1 MRILLLRRRKKAV
14 ILPDGKDVSAMEL
27 RHVLGNTWVAE
38 ANTALLVVYHITEK
52 DIVLIDTGYAKLD
65 RAGLTAMIEDNGFR
79 LRGVI
84 CSHAHFDH
92 SGNVR
97 YLQQRC
103 GAKAA
108 AHIIE
113 AGISVNPDAYRANYV
128 ALTYGKSR
136 EYLLEECFVADTII
150 GPEDQWLDF
159 CGARFGILQLPGHSA
174 GHIGVV
180 TPDNVAYVGD
190 CLIDQQQID
199 NAKLPTSM
207 FIARDLQSKEFLR
220 QSRFDAYII
229 AHKAV
234 VTDRAAL
241 EALVDS
247 NSAFIYRK
255 ADELLEDLV
264 DGMTFAQWI
273 AAFCQRENIRT
284 KNEFKFS
291 IIERNFANFVDWLTD
306 EGRITIQREYC
317 AKMYYRA

>member
-1 MRILLLRRRKKAV
+1 
-14 ILPDGKDVSAMEL
+14 MEL
-27 RHVLGNTWVAE
+27 RHVLGRTWVAE
-38 ANTALLVVYHITEK
+38 ASTALLPIYRVTDADMI
-52 DIVLIDTGYAKLD
+52 LIDTGYAKLD
-65 RAGLTAMIEDNGFR
+65 RAGLTALIEDSGFH
-79 LRGVI
+79 LRGII

-136 EYLLEECFVADTII
+136 EIFLEECFVADTII
-150 GPEDQWLDF
+150 GPEDDFLDF
-159 CGARFGILQLPGHSA
+159 CGVRFGILQLPGHSA

-199 NAKLPTSM
+199 SAKLPTSM

-220 QSRFDAYII
+220 QTQYDAYIL
-229 AHKAV
+229 AHKSV
-234 VTDRAAL
+234 VTDIAP
-241 EALVDS
+241 LVDS
-247 NSAFIYRK
+247 NIAFIHRK
-255 ADELLEDLV
+255 AEELLNDLT

-273 AAFCQRENIRT
+273 STFCQRENIRT
-284 KNEFKFS
+284 KNELKFS
-291 IIERNFANFVDWLTD
+291 IIERNFSNFVDWLTD
-306 EGRITIQREYC
+306 EGRIFVRREYC
-317 AKMYYRA
+317 AKTYYHG

>member
-1 MRILLLRRRKKAV
+1 
-14 ILPDGKDVSAMEL
+14 MEL
-27 RHVLGNTWVAE
+27 RHVLGRTWVAE
-38 ANTALLVVYHITEK
+38 ASTVLLPIYRVTDT
-52 DIVLIDTGYAKLD
+52 DIILIDTGYAKLD
-65 RAGLTAMIEDNGFR
+65 RAGLTALIEDRGFH
-79 LRGVI
+79 LRGII

-136 EYLLEECFVADTII
+136 EFFLEECFVADTII
-150 GPEDQWLDF
+150 GPEDDFLDF
-159 CGARFGILQLPGHSA
+159 CGVRFGILQLPGHSA

-199 NAKLPTSM
+199 SAKLPTSM

-220 QSRFDAYII
+220 RTQYDAYIL
-229 AHKAV
+229 AHKSV
-234 VTDRAAL
+234 VTDIAP
-241 EALVDS
+241 LVDS
-247 NSAFIYRK
+247 NIAFIHRK
-255 ADELLEDLV
+255 AEELLNDLT

-273 AAFCQRENIRT
+273 STFCQRENIRT
-284 KNEFKFS
+284 KNELKFS
-291 IIERNFANFVDWLTD
+291 IIERNFSNFVDWLTD
-306 EGRITIQREYC
+306 EGRILVRREYC
-317 AKMYYRA
+317 AKTYYHG

>member
-1 MRILLLRRRKKAV
+1 
-14 ILPDGKDVSAMEL
+14 MEL
-27 RHVLGNTWVAE
+27 RHVLGRTWVAE
-38 ANTALLVVYHITEK
+38 ASTALLPIYRVTDADMI
-52 DIVLIDTGYAKLD
+52 LIDTGYAKLD
-65 RAGLTAMIEDNGFR
+65 RAGLTALIEDSGFH
-79 LRGVI
+79 LRGII

-136 EYLLEECFVADTII
+136 EIFLEECFVADTII
-150 GPEDQWLDF
+150 GPEDDFLDF
-159 CGARFGILQLPGHSA
+159 CGVRFGILQLPGHSA

-199 NAKLPTSM
+199 SAKLPTSM

-220 QSRFDAYII
+220 QTKYDAYIL
-229 AHKAV
+229 AHKSV
-234 VTDRAAL
+234 VTDIAP
-241 EALVDS
+241 LVDS
-247 NSAFIYRK
+247 NIAFIHRK
-255 ADELLEDLV
+255 AEELLNDLT

-273 AAFCQRENIRT
+273 STFCQRENIRT
-284 KNEFKFS
+284 KNELKFS
-291 IIERNFANFVDWLTD
+291 IIERNFSNFVDWLTD
-306 EGRITIQREYC
+306 EGRILVRREYC
-317 AKMYYRA
+317 AKTYYHG

>member
-1 MRILLLRRRKKAV
+1 
-14 ILPDGKDVSAMEL
+14 MEL
-27 RHVLGNTWVAE
+27 RHVLGRTWVAE
-38 ANTALLVVYHITEK
+38 ASTALLPIYRVTDADMI
-52 DIVLIDTGYAKLD
+52 LIDTGYAKLD
-65 RAGLTAMIEDNGFR
+65 RAGLTALIEDSGFH
-79 LRGVI
+79 LRGII

-136 EYLLEECFVADTII
+136 EIFLEECFIADTII
-150 GPEDQWLDF
+150 GPEDDSLDF
-159 CGARFGILQLPGHSA
+159 CGVRFGILQLPGHSA

-199 NAKLPTSM
+199 SAKLPTSM

-220 QSRFDAYII
+220 QTKYDAYIL
-229 AHKAV
+229 AHKSV
-234 VTDRAAL
+234 VTDIAP
-241 EALVDS
+241 LVDS
-247 NSAFIYRK
+247 NIAFIHRK
-255 ADELLEDLV
+255 AEELLNDLT

-273 AAFCQRENIRT
+273 STFCQRENIRT
-284 KNEFKFS
+284 KNELKFS
-291 IIERNFANFVDWLTD
+291 IIERNFSNFVDWLTD
-306 EGRITIQREYC
+306 EGRILVRREYC
-317 AKMYYRA
+317 AKTYYHG

>member
-1 MRILLLRRRKKAV
+1 
-14 ILPDGKDVSAMEL
+14 MEL
-27 RHVLGNTWVAE
+27 RHVLGRTWVAE
-38 ANTALLVVYHITEK
+38 ASTALLPIYRVTDADMI
-52 DIVLIDTGYAKLD
+52 LIDTGYAKLD
-65 RAGLTAMIEDNGFR
+65 RAGLTALIEDSGFH
-79 LRGVI
+79 LRGII

-136 EYLLEECFVADTII
+136 EIFLEECFIADTII
-150 GPEDQWLDF
+150 GPEDDFLDF
-159 CGARFGILQLPGHSA
+159 CGVRFGILQLPGHSA

-199 NAKLPTSM
+199 SAKLPTSM

-220 QSRFDAYII
+220 RTQYDAYIL
-229 AHKAV
+229 AHKSV
-234 VTDRAAL
+234 VTDIAP
-241 EALVDS
+241 LVDS
-247 NSAFIYRK
+247 NIAFIHRK
-255 ADELLEDLV
+255 AEELLNDLT

-273 AAFCQRENIRT
+273 STFCQRENIRT
-284 KNEFKFS
+284 KNELKFS
-291 IIERNFANFVDWLTD
+291 IIERNFSNFVDWLTD
-306 EGRITIQREYC
+306 EGRILVRREYC
-317 AKMYYRA
+317 AKTYYHG

>member
-1 MRILLLRRRKKAV
+1 
-14 ILPDGKDVSAMEL
+14 MEL

-38 ANTALLVVYHITEK
+38 ANTALLGVYHVTEK

-79 LRGVI
+79 LLGVI

-103 GAKAA
+103 GARVA

-136 EYLLEECFVADTII
+136 EYFLEECFVADTII
-150 GPEDQWLDF
+150 GPEDEWLDF

-190 CLIDQQQID
+190 CLLDQQQID

-220 QSRFDAYII
+220 QSRYDAYII

-234 VTDRAAL
+234 ITDHTAL
-241 EALVDS
+241 DALVGS

>member
-1 MRILLLRRRKKAV
+1 
-14 ILPDGKDVSAMEL
+14 MEL

-38 ANTALLVVYHITEK
+38 ANTALLGVYRVTEK

-79 LRGVI
+79 LLGVI

-103 GAKAA
+103 GARAA

-150 GPEDQWLDF
+150 GPEDEWLDF

-190 CLIDQQQID
+190 CLLDQQQID

-220 QSRFDAYII
+220 QSRYDAYII

-234 VTDRAAL
+234 ITDHTAL
-241 EALVDS
+241 DALVDS

-284 KNEFKFS
+284 RNEFKFS

>member
-1 MRILLLRRRKKAV
+1 
-14 ILPDGKDVSAMEL
+14 MEL
-27 RHVLGNTWVAE
+27 RHVLGRTWVAE
-38 ANTALLVVYHITEK
+38 ASTALLPIYRVTDADMI
-52 DIVLIDTGYAKLD
+52 LIDTGYAKLD
-65 RAGLTAMIEDNGFR
+65 RAGLTALIEDSGFH
-79 LRGVI
+79 LRGII

-136 EYLLEECFVADTII
+136 EFFLEECFVADTII
-150 GPEDQWLDF
+150 GPEDDFLDF
-159 CGARFGILQLPGHSA
+159 CGVRFGILQLPGHSA

-199 NAKLPTSM
+199 SAKLPTSM

-220 QSRFDAYII
+220 QTQYDAYIL
-229 AHKAV
+229 AHKSV
-234 VTDRAAL
+234 VTDIAP
-241 EALVDS
+241 LVDS
-247 NSAFIYRK
+247 NIAFIHRK
-255 ADELLEDLV
+255 AEELLNDLT

-273 AAFCQRENIRT
+273 STFCQRENIRT
-284 KNEFKFS
+284 KNELKFS
-291 IIERNFANFVDWLTD
+291 IIERNFSNFVDWLTD
-306 EGRITIQREYC
+306 EGRILVRREYC
-317 AKMYYRA
+317 AKTYYHG

>member
-1 MRILLLRRRKKAV
+1 
-14 ILPDGKDVSAMEL
+14 MEL
-27 RHVLGNTWVAE
+27 RHVLGRTWVAE
-38 ANTALLVVYHITEK
+38 ASTALLPIYRVTDT
-52 DIVLIDTGYAKLD
+52 DIILIDTGYAKLD
-65 RAGLTAMIEDNGFR
+65 RTGLTALIEDRGFH
-79 LRGVI
+79 LRGII

-97 YLQQRC
+97 YLQQRY

-136 EYLLEECFVADTII
+136 EFFLEECFVADTII
-150 GPEDQWLDF
+150 GPEDDFLDF
-159 CGARFGILQLPGHSA
+159 CGVRFGILQLPGHSA

-199 NAKLPTSM
+199 SAKLPTSM

-220 QSRFDAYII
+220 WTQYDAYIL
-229 AHKAV
+229 AHKSV
-234 VTDRAAL
+234 VTDIAP
-241 EALVDS
+241 LVDS
-247 NSAFIYRK
+247 NIAFIHRK
-255 ADELLEDLV
+255 AEELLNDLT

-273 AAFCQRENIRT
+273 STFCQRENIRT
-284 KNEFKFS
+284 KNELKFS
-291 IIERNFANFVDWLTD
+291 IIERNFSNFVDWLTD
-306 EGRITIQREYC
+306 EGRILVRREYC
-317 AKMYYRA
+317 AKTYYHG

>member
-1 MRILLLRRRKKAV
+1 
-14 ILPDGKDVSAMEL
+14 MEL

-38 ANTALLVVYHITEK
+38 ANTALLGVYHVTEK

-65 RAGLTAMIEDNGFR
+65 RAGLTAMIEGNGFR
-79 LRGVI
+79 LLGVI

-97 YLQQRC
+97 YLQQRY

-136 EYLLEECFVADTII
+136 EYFLEECFVADTII
-150 GPEDQWLDF
+150 GPEDEWLDF

-190 CLIDQQQID
+190 CLLDQQQID
-199 NAKLPTSM
+199 SAKLPTSM

-220 QSRFDAYII
+220 RSQFDAYIL

-234 VTDRAAL
+234 VTEHAAL

-247 NSAFIYRK
+247 NSAFIYCK

-317 AKMYYRA
+317 AKTYYRA

>member
-1 MRILLLRRRKKAV
+1 
-14 ILPDGKDVSAMEL
+14 MEL
-27 RHVLGNTWVAE
+27 RHVLGRTWVAE
-38 ANTALLVVYHITEK
+38 ASTALLPIYRVTDT
-52 DIVLIDTGYAKLD
+52 DIILIDTGYAKLD
-65 RAGLTAMIEDNGFR
+65 RAGLTALIEDRGFH
-79 LRGVI
+79 LRGII

-136 EYLLEECFVADTII
+136 EFFLEECFVADTII
-150 GPEDQWLDF
+150 GPEDDFLDF
-159 CGARFGILQLPGHSA
+159 CGVRFGILQLPGHSA

-199 NAKLPTSM
+199 SAKLPTSM

-220 QSRFDAYII
+220 RTQYDAYIL
-229 AHKAV
+229 AHKSV
-234 VTDRAAL
+234 VTDIAP
-241 EALVDS
+241 LVDS
-247 NSAFIYRK
+247 NIAFIHRK
-255 ADELLEDLV
+255 AEELLNDLT

-273 AAFCQRENIRT
+273 STFCQRENIRT
-284 KNEFKFS
+284 KNELKFS
-291 IIERNFANFVDWLTD
+291 IIERNFSNFVDWLTD
-306 EGRITIQREYC
+306 EGRILVRREYC
-317 AKMYYRA
+317 AKSYYHG

>member
-1 MRILLLRRRKKAV
+1 
-14 ILPDGKDVSAMEL
+14 MEL
-27 RHVLGNTWVAE
+27 RHVLGRTWVAE
-38 ANTALLVVYHITEK
+38 ASTALLPIYRVTDTDMI
-52 DIVLIDTGYAKLD
+52 LIDTGYAKLD
-65 RAGLTAMIEDNGFR
+65 RAGLTALIEDSGFH
-79 LRGVI
+79 LRGII

-136 EYLLEECFVADTII
+136 EFFLEECFVADTII
-150 GPEDQWLDF
+150 GPEDDFLDF
-159 CGARFGILQLPGHSA
+159 CGVRFGILQLPGHSA

-199 NAKLPTSM
+199 SAKLPTSM

-220 QSRFDAYII
+220 RTQYDAYIL
-229 AHKAV
+229 AHKSV
-234 VTDRAAL
+234 VTDIAP
-241 EALVDS
+241 LVDS
-247 NSAFIYRK
+247 NIAFIHRK
-255 ADELLEDLV
+255 AEELLNDLT

-273 AAFCQRENIRT
+273 STFCQRENIRT
-284 KNEFKFS
+284 KNELKFS
-291 IIERNFANFVDWLTD
+291 IIERNFSNFVDWLTD
-306 EGRITIQREYC
+306 EGRILVRREYC
-317 AKMYYRA
+317 AKTYYHG

>member
-1 MRILLLRRRKKAV
+1 
-14 ILPDGKDVSAMEL
+14 MEL
-27 RHVLGNTWVAE
+27 RHVLGRTWVAE
-38 ANTALLVVYHITEK
+38 ASTALLPIYRVTDTDMI
-52 DIVLIDTGYAKLD
+52 LIDTGYAKLD
-65 RAGLTAMIEDNGFR
+65 RAGLTALIEDRGFH
-79 LRGVI
+79 LRGII

-136 EYLLEECFVADTII
+136 EIFLEECFVADTII
-150 GPEDQWLDF
+150 GPEDDFLDF
-159 CGARFGILQLPGHSA
+159 CGVRFGILQLPGHSA

-199 NAKLPTSM
+199 SAKLPTSM

-220 QSRFDAYII
+220 QTKYDAYIL
-229 AHKAV
+229 AHKSV
-234 VTDRAAL
+234 VTDIAP
-241 EALVDS
+241 LVDS
-247 NSAFIYRK
+247 NIAFIHRK
-255 ADELLEDLV
+255 AEELLNDLT

-273 AAFCQRENIRT
+273 STFCQRENIRT
-284 KNEFKFS
+284 KNELKFS
-291 IIERNFANFVDWLTD
+291 IIERNFSNFVDWLTD
-306 EGRITIQREYC
+306 EGRILVRREYC
-317 AKMYYRA
+317 AKTYYHG

>member
-1 MRILLLRRRKKAV
+1 
-14 ILPDGKDVSAMEL
+14 MEL
-27 RHVLGNTWVAE
+27 RHVLGRTWVAE
-38 ANTALLVVYHITEK
+38 ASTALLPIYRVTDADMI
-52 DIVLIDTGYAKLD
+52 LIDTGYAKLD
-65 RAGLTAMIEDNGFR
+65 RAGLTALIEDNGFH
-79 LRGVI
+79 LRGII

-136 EYLLEECFVADTII
+136 EIFLEECFVADTII
-150 GPEDQWLDF
+150 GPEDDFLDF
-159 CGARFGILQLPGHSA
+159 CGVRFGILQLPGHSA

-199 NAKLPTSM
+199 SAKLPTSM

-220 QSRFDAYII
+220 RTKYDAYIL
-229 AHKAV
+229 AHKSV
-234 VTDRAAL
+234 VTDIAP
-241 EALVDS
+241 LVDS
-247 NSAFIYRK
+247 NTAFIHRK
-255 ADELLEDLV
+255 AEELLNDLT

-273 AAFCQRENIRT
+273 STFCQRENIRT
-284 KNEFKFS
+284 KNELKFS
-291 IIERNFANFVDWLTD
+291 IIERNFSNFVDWLTD
-306 EGRITIQREYC
+306 EGRILVRREYC
-317 AKMYYRA
+317 AKTYYHG

>member
-1 MRILLLRRRKKAV
+1 
-14 ILPDGKDVSAMEL
+14 MEL
-27 RHVLGNTWVAE
+27 RHVLGRTWVAE
-38 ANTALLVVYHITEK
+38 ASTALLPIYRVTDADMI
-52 DIVLIDTGYAKLD
+52 LIDTGYAKLD
-65 RAGLTAMIEDNGFR
+65 RAGLTALIEDSGFH
-79 LRGVI
+79 LRGII

-136 EYLLEECFVADTII
+136 EFFLEECFVADTII
-150 GPEDQWLDF
+150 GPEDDFLDF
-159 CGARFGILQLPGHSA
+159 CGVRFGILQLPGHSA

-199 NAKLPTSM
+199 SAKLPTSM

-220 QSRFDAYII
+220 RTQYDAYIL
-229 AHKAV
+229 AHKSV
-234 VTDRAAL
+234 VTDIAP
-241 EALVDS
+241 LVDS
-247 NSAFIYRK
+247 NIAFIHRK
-255 ADELLEDLV
+255 AEELLNDLT

-273 AAFCQRENIRT
+273 STFCQRENIRT
-284 KNEFKFS
+284 KNELKFS
-291 IIERNFANFVDWLTD
+291 IIERNFSNFVDWLTD
-306 EGRITIQREYC
+306 EGRILVRREYC
-317 AKMYYRA
+317 AKTYYH

>member
-1 MRILLLRRRKKAV
+1 
-14 ILPDGKDVSAMEL
+14 MEL
-27 RHVLGNTWVAE
+27 RHVLGNTWAAE
-38 ANTALLVVYHITEK
+38 ANTALLPVYKINDR

-65 RAGLTAMIEDNGFR
+65 RAGLTAMIEAHGFR

-97 YLQQRC
+97 YLQQRY

-136 EYLLEECFVADTII
+136 EYFLEECFTADTII
-150 GPEDQWLDF
+150 GPEDEYLDF
-159 CGARFGILQLPGHSA
+159 CGVRFGILQLPGHSA

-180 TPDNVAYVGD
+180 TPDGVAYVGD

-199 NAKLPTSM
+199 SAKLPTSM

-220 QSRFDAYII
+220 RTDYPAYII

-234 VTDRAAL
+234 VTDKAAL
-241 EALVDS
+241 DALVDS
-247 NSAFIYRK
+247 NSDFIHRK

-264 DGMTFAQWI
+264 DGMTFPQWI

-306 EGRITIQREYC
+306 
-317 AKMYYRA
+317 

>member
-1 MRILLLRRRKKAV
+1 
-14 ILPDGKDVSAMEL
+14 MEL
-27 RHVLGNTWVAE
+27 RHVLGRTWVAE
-38 ANTALLVVYHITEK
+38 ASTALLPIYRVTDT
-52 DIVLIDTGYAKLD
+52 DIILIDTGYAKLD
-65 RAGLTAMIEDNGFR
+65 RTGLTALIEDRGFH
-79 LRGVI
+79 LRGII

-136 EYLLEECFVADTII
+136 EFFLEECFVADTII
-150 GPEDQWLDF
+150 GPEDDFLDF
-159 CGARFGILQLPGHSA
+159 CGVRFGILQLPGHSA

-199 NAKLPTSM
+199 SAKLPTSM

-220 QSRFDAYII
+220 WTQYDAYIL
-229 AHKAV
+229 AHKSV
-234 VTDRAAL
+234 VTDIAP
-241 EALVDS
+241 LVDS
-247 NSAFIYRK
+247 NIAFIHRK
-255 ADELLEDLV
+255 AEELLNDLT

-273 AAFCQRENIRT
+273 STFCQRENIRT
-284 KNEFKFS
+284 KNELKFS
-291 IIERNFANFVDWLTD
+291 IIERNFSNFVDWLTD
-306 EGRITIQREYC
+306 EGRILVRREYC
-317 AKMYYRA
+317 AKTYYHG

>member
-1 MRILLLRRRKKAV
+1 
-14 ILPDGKDVSAMEL
+14 MEL
-27 RHVLGNTWVAE
+27 RHVLGRTWVAE
-38 ANTALLVVYHITEK
+38 ASTALLPIYRVTDT
-52 DIVLIDTGYAKLD
+52 DIILIDTGYAKLD
-65 RAGLTAMIEDNGFR
+65 RAGLTALIEDRGFH
-79 LRGVI
+79 LRGII

-136 EYLLEECFVADTII
+136 EIFLEECFVADTII
-150 GPEDQWLDF
+150 GPEDDFLDF
-159 CGARFGILQLPGHSA
+159 CGVRFGILQLPGHSA

-199 NAKLPTSM
+199 SAKLPTSL

-220 QSRFDAYII
+220 RTQYDAYIL
-229 AHKAV
+229 AHKSV
-234 VTDRAAL
+234 VTDIAP
-241 EALVDS
+241 LVDS
-247 NSAFIYRK
+247 NIAFIHRK
-255 ADELLEDLV
+255 AEELLNDLT

-273 AAFCQRENIRT
+273 STFCQRENIRT
-284 KNEFKFS
+284 KNELKFS
-291 IIERNFANFVDWLTD
+291 IIERNFSNFVDWLTD
-306 EGRITIQREYC
+306 EGRILVRREYC
-317 AKMYYRA
+317 AKTYYHG

>member
-1 MRILLLRRRKKAV
+1 
-14 ILPDGKDVSAMEL
+14 MEL
-27 RHVLGNTWVAE
+27 RHVLGRTYAAVA
-38 ANTALLVVYHITEK
+38 ATALLPLYQLNDREVV
-52 DIVLIDTGYAKLD
+52 LLDTGYARLD
-65 RAGLTAMIEDNGFR
+65 RSGLDNLLESRGFI
-79 LRGVI
+79 LRGII

-97 YLQQRC
+97 YLQQRY
-103 GAKAA
+103 GARAA

-136 EYLLEECFVADTII
+136 EYFLEECFTADTII
-150 GPEDQWLDF
+150 GPEDTYLDF
-159 CGARFGILQLPGHSA
+159 CGVRFGILQLPGHSA

-180 TPDNVAYVGD
+180 TPDGVAYVGD

-199 NAKLPTSM
+199 SAKLPTSM

-220 QSRFDAYII
+220 RTDYPAYII

-234 VTDRAAL
+234 VTDKAAL
-241 EALVDS
+241 DALVDS
-247 NSAFIYRK
+247 NTAFIHQK

-264 DGMTFAQWI
+264 DGMTFSQWI
-273 AAFCQRENIRT
+273 AAFCQRESIRT

-306 EGRITIQREYC
+306 EGRVTVQREYC
-317 AKMYYRA
+317 AKTYYHG

>member
-1 MRILLLRRRKKAV
+1 
-14 ILPDGKDVSAMEL
+14 MEL
-27 RHVLGNTWVAE
+27 RHVLGRTWVAE
-38 ANTALLVVYHITEK
+38 ASTALLPIYRVTDADMI
-52 DIVLIDTGYAKLD
+52 LIDTGYAKLD
-65 RAGLTAMIEDNGFR
+65 RAGLTALIEDSGFH
-79 LRGVI
+79 LRGII

-128 ALTYGKSR
+128 ALTYGTSR
-136 EYLLEECFVADTII
+136 EFFLEECFVADTII
-150 GPEDQWLDF
+150 GPEDDFLDF
-159 CGARFGILQLPGHSA
+159 CGVRFGILQLPGHSA

-199 NAKLPTSM
+199 SAKLPTSM

-220 QSRFDAYII
+220 RTQYDAYIL
-229 AHKAV
+229 AHKSV
-234 VTDRAAL
+234 VTDIAP
-241 EALVDS
+241 LVDS
-247 NSAFIYRK
+247 NIAFIHRK
-255 ADELLEDLV
+255 AEELLNDLT

-273 AAFCQRENIRT
+273 STFCQRENIRT
-284 KNEFKFS
+284 KNELKFS
-291 IIERNFANFVDWLTD
+291 IIERNFSNFVDWLTD
-306 EGRITIQREYC
+306 EGRILVRREYC
-317 AKMYYRA
+317 AKTYYHG

>member
-1 MRILLLRRRKKAV
+1 
-14 ILPDGKDVSAMEL
+14 MEL
-27 RHVLGNTWVAE
+27 RHVLGNTWAAE
-38 ANTALLVVYHITEK
+38 ANTALLGVYHVTEK

-79 LRGVI
+79 LLGVI

-103 GAKAA
+103 GARAA

-136 EYLLEECFVADTII
+136 EYFLEECFVADTII
-150 GPEDQWLDF
+150 GPEDEWLDF

-190 CLIDQQQID
+190 CLLDQQQID

-207 FIARDLQSKEFLR
+207 FIARALQSKEFLR
-220 QSRFDAYII
+220 QSRYDAYII

-234 VTDRAAL
+234 ITDHTAL
-241 EALVDS
+241 DALVDS

>member
-1 MRILLLRRRKKAV
+1 
-14 ILPDGKDVSAMEL
+14 MEL
-27 RHVLGNTWVAE
+27 RHVLGNTWAAE
-38 ANTALLVVYHITEK
+38 ANTALLPVYKINDR

-65 RAGLTAMIEDNGFR
+65 RAGLTAMIEEHGFR
-79 LRGVI
+79 LLGVI

-97 YLQQRC
+97 YLQQRY

-136 EYLLEECFVADTII
+136 EYLLEECFTADTII
-150 GPEDQWLDF
+150 GPEDTYLDF
-159 CGARFGILQLPGHSA
+159 CGVRFGILQLPGHSA

-199 NAKLPTSM
+199 SAKLPTSM

-220 QSRFDAYII
+220 RSQFDAYII

-234 VTDRAAL
+234 VTDKAAL
-241 EALVDS
+241 DALVDS
-247 NSAFIYRK
+247 NRDFIYRK
-255 ADELLEDLV
+255 ADELLEDLR
-264 DGMTFAQWI
+264 DGMTFPQWI

-291 IIERNFANFVDWLTD
+291 IVERNFANFVDWLTD

-317 AKMYYRA
+317 AKTYYHGV

>member
-1 MRILLLRRRKKAV
+1 MLQRCEKAV
-14 ILPDGKDVSAMEL
+14 ILPDRKDVRAMEL

-38 ANTALLVVYHITEK
+38 ANTALLGVYHVTEK

-79 LRGVI
+79 LLGVI

-103 GAKAA
+103 GARAA

-136 EYLLEECFVADTII
+136 EYFLEECFTADVII
-150 GPEDQWLDF
+150 GPKDEYLDF
-159 CGARFGILQLPGHSA
+159 CGVRFGILQLPGHSA

-190 CLIDQQQID
+190 CLLDQQQID

-220 QSRFDAYII
+220 QSRYDAYII

-234 VTDRAAL
+234 ITDHTAL
-241 EALVDS
+241 DALVDS

>member
-1 MRILLLRRRKKAV
+1 
-14 ILPDGKDVSAMEL
+14 MEL
-27 RHVLGNTWVAE
+27 RHVLGRTWVAE
-38 ANTALLVVYHITEK
+38 ASTALLPSYRVTDADMI
-52 DIVLIDTGYAKLD
+52 LIDTGYAKLD
-65 RAGLTAMIEDNGFR
+65 RAGLTALIEDRGFH
-79 LRGVI
+79 LRGII

-136 EYLLEECFVADTII
+136 EFFLEECFVADTII
-150 GPEDQWLDF
+150 GPEDDFLDF
-159 CGARFGILQLPGHSA
+159 CGVRFGILQLPGHSA

-199 NAKLPTSM
+199 SAKLPTSM

-220 QSRFDAYII
+220 RTQYDAYIL
-229 AHKAV
+229 AHKSV
-234 VTDRAAL
+234 VTDIAP
-241 EALVDS
+241 LVDS
-247 NSAFIYRK
+247 NIAFIHRK
-255 ADELLEDLV
+255 AEELLNDLT

-273 AAFCQRENIRT
+273 STFCQRENIRT
-284 KNEFKFS
+284 KNELKFS
-291 IIERNFANFVDWLTD
+291 IIERNFSNFVDWLTD
-306 EGRITIQREYC
+306 EGRILVRREYC
-317 AKMYYRA
+317 AKTYYHG

>member
-1 MRILLLRRRKKAV
+1 
-14 ILPDGKDVSAMEL
+14 MEL
-27 RHVLGNTWVAE
+27 RHVLGRTWVAE
-38 ANTALLVVYHITEK
+38 ASTALLPIYRVTDADMI
-52 DIVLIDTGYAKLD
+52 LIDTGYAKLD
-65 RAGLTAMIEDNGFR
+65 RAGLTALIEDSGFH
-79 LRGVI
+79 LRGII

-136 EYLLEECFVADTII
+136 EIFLEECFVADTII
-150 GPEDQWLDF
+150 GPEDDFLDF
-159 CGARFGILQLPGHSA
+159 CGVRFGILQLPGHSA

-199 NAKLPTSM
+199 SAKLPTSM

-220 QSRFDAYII
+220 RTQYDAYIL
-229 AHKAV
+229 AHKSV
-234 VTDRAAL
+234 VTDIAP
-241 EALVDS
+241 LVDS
-247 NSAFIYRK
+247 NIAFIHRK
-255 ADELLEDLV
+255 AEELLSDLT

-273 AAFCQRENIRT
+273 STFCQRENIRT
-284 KNEFKFS
+284 KNELKFS
-291 IIERNFANFVDWLTD
+291 IIERNFSNFVDWLTD
-306 EGRITIQREYC
+306 EGRILVRREYC
-317 AKMYYRA
+317 AKTYYHG

>member
-1 MRILLLRRRKKAV
+1 
-14 ILPDGKDVSAMEL
+14 MEL
-27 RHVLGNTWVAE
+27 RHVLGRTWVAE
-38 ANTALLVVYHITEK
+38 ASTALLPIYRVTDADMI
-52 DIVLIDTGYAKLD
+52 LIDTGYAKLD
-65 RAGLTAMIEDNGFR
+65 RAGLTALIEDSGFH
-79 LRGVI
+79 LRGII

-136 EYLLEECFVADTII
+136 EIFLEECFVADTII
-150 GPEDQWLDF
+150 GPEDDFLDF
-159 CGARFGILQLPGHSA
+159 CGVRFGILQLPGHSA

-199 NAKLPTSM
+199 SAKLPTSM
-207 FIARDLQSKEFLR
+207 FLARDLQSKEFLR
-220 QSRFDAYII
+220 QTKYDAYIL
-229 AHKAV
+229 AHKSV
-234 VTDRAAL
+234 VTDITP
-241 EALVDS
+241 LVDS
-247 NSAFIYRK
+247 NTAFIHRK
-255 ADELLEDLV
+255 AEELLNDLT

-273 AAFCQRENIRT
+273 STFCQRENIRT
-284 KNEFKFS
+284 KNELKFS
-291 IIERNFANFVDWLTD
+291 IIERNFSNFVDWLTD
-306 EGRITIQREYC
+306 EGRILVRREYC
-317 AKMYYRA
+317 AKTYYHG

>member
-1 MRILLLRRRKKAV
+1 
-14 ILPDGKDVSAMEL
+14 MEL
-27 RHVLGNTWVAE
+27 RHVLGRTWVAE
-38 ANTALLVVYHITEK
+38 ASTALLPIYRVTDT
-52 DIVLIDTGYAKLD
+52 DIILIDTGYAKLD
-65 RAGLTAMIEDNGFR
+65 RAGLTALIEDRGFH
-79 LRGVI
+79 LRGII

-97 YLQQRC
+97 YLQQRG

-136 EYLLEECFVADTII
+136 EFFLEECFVADTII
-150 GPEDQWLDF
+150 GPEDDFLDF
-159 CGARFGILQLPGHSA
+159 CGVRFGILQLPGHSA

-199 NAKLPTSM
+199 SAKLPTSM

-220 QSRFDAYII
+220 RTQYDAYIL
-229 AHKAV
+229 AHKSV
-234 VTDRAAL
+234 VTDIAP
-241 EALVDS
+241 LVDS
-247 NSAFIYRK
+247 NIAFIHRK
-255 ADELLEDLV
+255 AEELLNDLT

-273 AAFCQRENIRT
+273 STFCQRENIRT
-284 KNEFKFS
+284 KNELKFS
-291 IIERNFANFVDWLTD
+291 IIERNFSNFVDWLTD
-306 EGRITIQREYC
+306 EGRILVRREYC
-317 AKMYYRA
+317 AKTYYHG

>member
-1 MRILLLRRRKKAV
+1 
-14 ILPDGKDVSAMEL
+14 MEL
-27 RHVLGNTWVAE
+27 RHVLGRTWVAE
-38 ANTALLVVYHITEK
+38 ASTALLPIYRVTDT
-52 DIVLIDTGYAKLD
+52 DIILIDTGYAKLD
-65 RAGLTAMIEDNGFR
+65 RTGLTALIEDRGFH
-79 LRGVI
+79 LRGII

-136 EYLLEECFVADTII
+136 EFFLEECFVADTII
-150 GPEDQWLDF
+150 GPEDDFLDF
-159 CGARFGILQLPGHSA
+159 CGVRFGILQLPGHSA

-199 NAKLPTSM
+199 SAKLPTSM

-220 QSRFDAYII
+220 RTQYDAYIL
-229 AHKAV
+229 AHKSV
-234 VTDRAAL
+234 VTDIAP
-241 EALVDS
+241 LVDS
-247 NSAFIYRK
+247 NIAFIHRK
-255 ADELLEDLV
+255 AEELLNDLT

-273 AAFCQRENIRT
+273 STFCQRENIRT
-284 KNEFKFS
+284 KNELKFS
-291 IIERNFANFVDWLTD
+291 IIERNFSNFVDWLTD
-306 EGRITIQREYC
+306 EGRILVRRGYC
-317 AKMYYRA
+317 AKTYYHG

>member
-1 MRILLLRRRKKAV
+1 
-14 ILPDGKDVSAMEL
+14 MEL
-27 RHVLGNTWVAE
+27 RHVLGRTWVAE
-38 ANTALLVVYHITEK
+38 ASTALLPIYRVTDT
-52 DIVLIDTGYAKLD
+52 DIILIDTGYAKLD
-65 RAGLTAMIEDNGFR
+65 RAGLTALIEDSGFH
-79 LRGVI
+79 LRGII

-136 EYLLEECFVADTII
+136 EIFLEECFVADTII
-150 GPEDQWLDF
+150 GPEDDFLDF
-159 CGARFGILQLPGHSA
+159 CGVRFGILQLPGHSA

-199 NAKLPTSM
+199 SAKLPTSM

-220 QSRFDAYII
+220 QTQYDAYIL
-229 AHKAV
+229 AHKSV
-234 VTDRAAL
+234 VTDIAP
-241 EALVDS
+241 LVDS
-247 NSAFIYRK
+247 NIAFIHRK
-255 ADELLEDLV
+255 AEELLNDLT

-273 AAFCQRENIRT
+273 STFCQRENIRT
-284 KNEFKFS
+284 KNELKFS
-291 IIERNFANFVDWLTD
+291 IIERNFSNFVDWLTD
-306 EGRITIQREYC
+306 EGRILVRREYC
-317 AKMYYRA
+317 AKTYYHG

>member
-1 MRILLLRRRKKAV
+1 
-14 ILPDGKDVSAMEL
+14 MEL
-27 RHVLGNTWVAE
+27 RHVLGRTWVAE
-38 ANTALLVVYHITEK
+38 ASTALLPIYRVTDADMI
-52 DIVLIDTGYAKLD
+52 LIDTCYAKLD
-65 RAGLTAMIEDNGFR
+65 RAGLTALIEDSGFH
-79 LRGVI
+79 LRGII

-136 EYLLEECFVADTII
+136 EIFLEECFIADTII
-150 GPEDQWLDF
+150 GPEDDSLDF
-159 CGARFGILQLPGHSA
+159 CGVRFGILQLPGHSA

-199 NAKLPTSM
+199 SAKLPTSM

-220 QSRFDAYII
+220 RTQYDAYIL
-229 AHKAV
+229 AHKSV
-234 VTDRAAL
+234 VTDIAP
-241 EALVDS
+241 LVDS
-247 NSAFIYRK
+247 NIAFIHRK
-255 ADELLEDLV
+255 AEELLNDLT

-273 AAFCQRENIRT
+273 STFCQRENIRT
-284 KNEFKFS
+284 KNELKFS
-291 IIERNFANFVDWLTD
+291 IIERNFSNFVDWLTD
-306 EGRITIQREYC
+306 EGRILVRREYC
-317 AKMYYRA
+317 AKTYYHG

>member
-1 MRILLLRRRKKAV
+1 
-14 ILPDGKDVSAMEL
+14 MEL
-27 RHVLGNTWVAE
+27 RHVLGRTWVAE
-38 ANTALLVVYHITEK
+38 ASTALLPIYRVTDADMI
-52 DIVLIDTGYAKLD
+52 LIDTGYAKLD
-65 RAGLTAMIEDNGFR
+65 RAGLTALIEDSGFH
-79 LRGVI
+79 LRGII

-136 EYLLEECFVADTII
+136 EFFLEECFVADTII
-150 GPEDQWLDF
+150 GPEDDFLDF
-159 CGARFGILQLPGHSA
+159 CGVRFGILQLPGHSA

-199 NAKLPTSM
+199 SAKLPTSM

-220 QSRFDAYII
+220 RTKYDAYIL
-229 AHKAV
+229 AHKSV
-234 VTDRAAL
+234 VTDIAP
-241 EALVDS
+241 LVDS
-247 NSAFIYRK
+247 NIAFIHRK
-255 ADELLEDLV
+255 AEELLNDLT

-273 AAFCQRENIRT
+273 STFCQRENIRT
-284 KNEFKFS
+284 KNELKFS
-291 IIERNFANFVDWLTD
+291 IIERNFSNFVDWLTD
-306 EGRITIQREYC
+306 EGRILVRREYC
-317 AKMYYRA
+317 AKTYYHG